1 MSVTIEHWRMAIGR
15 FSGGNSG
22 MGGTSASVKPGSVK
36 RSAGC
41 VIIGLCL
48 AALILSPL
56 LLAGWSYLPSSSTRQ
71 CSSTWSTWRSG
82 MSSHD
87 QVLFPRVSGK
97 KMNQLTRAIN
107 GNRSNSWL
115 TGMLGVH
122 TFATRWM
129 SWSMS

>member
-56 LLAGWSYLPSSSTRQ
+56 LLVGWSYLPSFSSSSVRQ
-71 CSSTWSTWRSG
+71 CSRTESTWASG
-82 MSSHD
+82 MSCHD
-87 QVLFPRVSGK
+87 
-97 KMNQLTRAIN
+97 
-107 GNRSNSWL
+107 
-115 TGMLGVH
+115 
-122 TFATRWM
+122 
-129 SWSMS
+129 